1 MKQLLSVS
9 TFFLALLFC
18 GSAIP
23 GHAAT
28 IDITFTGTNGTT
40 DISLCGT
47 CTPGVNPGTVI
58 GIVAP
63 YNVSVDIT
71 GTPLDS
77 GLYTSSIN
85 LLESY
90 CSTTAECTAEGIPT
104 ADINTLYVTN
114 PSTSFLGVSTN
125 FSDALVA
132 IALSGPL
139 QATTT
144 TGGSFS
150 LNFPTGLVTGI
161 TVNPTFLSDLGV
173 SSAAVFSL
181 AGITNLASGGS
192 ATVGN
197 YTVNTS
203 ASLDITTSSSTPE
216 PGTWVLM
223 TLGISLM
230 FFAVRRTSQTIVK

>member
-1 MKQLLSVS
+1 MKRLFSVS
-9 TFFLALLFC
+9 TFCLALLFS

-23 GHAAT
+23 GRAAT

-71 GTPLDS
+71 GTPSDS
-77 GLYTSSIN
+77 GLYTTSIN

-104 ADINTLYVTN
+104 ADINTLFVTN
-114 PSTSFLGVSTN
+114 PSTSFLGVTTN

-144 TGGSFS
+144 TGGNFS

-173 SSAAVFSL
+173 PSGAIFSL
-181 AGITNLASGGS
+181 LGITNLASGGS
-192 ATVGN
+192 PTVGN

-203 ASLDITTSSSTPE
+203 ASLDITTSNTTPE
-216 PGTWVLM
+216 PGSWVLM
-223 TLGISLM
+223 ALGISLM
-230 FFAVRRTSQTIVK
+230 VLAVRKRSALIRQ